1 MKWQRISMLNYTIK
15 RTLWMIPLLIGI
27 SLISFFIMHLAP
39 GDITNNEASFN
50 PKTSQESRQKLRELY
65 NLDKP
70 VIVQYGLWL
79 KRMVKLDF
87 GNSFAS
93 HRKPVFWQT
102 TDKDGNVTKGM
113 IQEALP
119 ITLLINIIGLVIVLV
134 LAIPLGI
141 IAACKHMNWQD
152 KSITLFNFIGFSV
165 PGFWLSLMLM
175 YWLGVANDWFPI
187 SGIRSLNHD
196 SLSTF
201 GQIKDTLSHFFM
213 PVIIPSV
220 TGLASIT
227 LFVKSGMLDVL
238 HQDYITTARA
248 KGLNENKVIYTH
260 ALRNALLPL
269 ITIIG
274 LSIPGLIGGSVI
286 SEQIFAIPGMGKL
299 FYSAVMARDF
309 PVVMGILTIGSA
321 LTLIG
326 NLIADIAYAWADP
339 RVRRGVVKG

>member
-1 MKWQRISMLNYTIK
+1 MLKYLIK
-15 RTLWMIPLLIGI
+15 RVLWMIPLLIGI

-50 PKTSQESRQKLRELY
+50 PKTSEESRQKLRELY

-79 KRMVKLDF
+79 KRMTTLDF

-93 HRKPVFWQT
+93 HQKPVFWQT
-102 TDKDGNVTKGM
+102 KDKDGNVTKGM

-119 ITLLINIIGLVIVLV
+119 ITLMINVLGLIITLT
-134 LAIPLGI
+134 LATPLGI
-141 IAACKHMNWQD
+141 IAARKYGLWQD
-152 KSITLFNFIGFSV
+152 KSITLFNFIGFSI
-165 PGFWLSLMLM
+165 PGFWLSLLLM
-175 YWLGVANDWFPI
+175 YWLGVVNNWLPI
-187 SGIRSLNHD
+187 SGLHSINYESFDTWGKVKD
-196 SLSTF
+196 SLSHLF
-201 GQIKDTLSHFFM
+201 L
-213 PVIIPSV
+213 PVVIPSV
-220 TGLASIT
+220 TGLAGIT
-227 LFVKSGMLDVL
+227 LFVKNGMLDVF

-248 KGLNENKVIYTH
+248 KGLSEHQVVYTH

-286 SEQIFAIPGMGKL
+286 AETIFAIPGMGKL
-299 FYSAVMARDF
+299 FFDAVMMRDF

-339 RVRRGVVKG
+339 RVRRGVMQS

>member
-1 MKWQRISMLNYTIK
+1 MLKYIIK
-15 RTLWMIPLLIGI
+15 RVLWMIPLLIGI

-39 GDITNNEASFN
+39 GDITSNESAFN
-50 PKTSQESRQKLRELY
+50 PKASEESRQKLREMY

-79 KRMVKLDF
+79 KRLATLDF
-87 GNSFAS
+87 GKSFAS
-93 HRKPVFWQT
+93 HQKPVFWQT
-102 TDKDGNVTKGM
+102 TDKDGNVTKGL

-119 ITLLINIIGLVIVLV
+119 ITLMINLLGLAITLI

-141 IAACKHMNWQD
+141 IAARKYQGWQD
-152 KSITLFNFIGFSV
+152 RSITLFNFVGFSI
-165 PGFWLSLMLM
+165 PGFWLSLLLM
-175 YWLGVANDWFPI
+175 YWLGVVNNWFPI
-187 SGIRSLNHD
+187 SGLHSLNYDSLDTWGKLKD
-196 SLSTF
+196 SLSHLF
-201 GQIKDTLSHFFM
+201 L
-213 PVIIPSV
+213 PVIIPSI
-220 TGLASIT
+220 TGLAGIT
-227 LFVKSGMLDVL
+227 LFVKNGMLDVL

-248 KGLNENKVIYTH
+248 KGLNEHKVIYTH

-286 SEQIFAIPGMGKL
+286 AETIFAIPGMGKL
-299 FYSAVMARDF
+299 FYDAVLMRDF

-321 LTLIG
+321 LTLLG
-326 NLIADIAYAWADP
+326 NLLADLMYAWADP

>member
-1 MKWQRISMLNYTIK
+1 MLKYLIK
-15 RTLWMIPLLIGI
+15 RVLWMIPLLIGI

-50 PKTSQESRQKLRELY
+50 PKSSEESRQKLRELY

-79 KRMVKLDF
+79 KRMGTLDF

-93 HRKPVFWQT
+93 HQKPVFWQT

-119 ITLLINIIGLVIVLV
+119 ITLFINILGLIITLT

-141 IAACKHMNWQD
+141 IAARKYTLWQD
-152 KSITLFNFIGFSV
+152 KSITLFNFIGFSI
-165 PGFWLSLMLM
+165 PGFWLSLLLM
-175 YWLGVANDWFPI
+175 YWLGVMNNWLPI
-187 SGIRSLNHD
+187 SGLHSINYESLD
-196 SLSTF
+196 TWAK
-201 GQIKDTLSHFFM
+201 IKDSISHLIL

-220 TGLASIT
+220 TGLAGIT
-227 LFVKSGMLDVL
+227 LFVKNGMLDVF

-248 KGLNENKVIYTH
+248 KGLNEHQVVYTH

-286 SEQIFAIPGMGKL
+286 AETIFAIPGMGKL
-299 FYSAVMARDF
+299 FFDSVMMRDF
-309 PVVMGILTIGSA
+309 PVIMGILTIGSA
-321 LTLIG
+321 LTLLG
-326 NLIADIAYAWADP
+326 NLLADIAYAWADP
-339 RVRRGVVKG
+339 RVRRGVVRE

>member
-1 MKWQRISMLNYTIK
+1 MLKYLVK
-15 RTLWMIPLLIGI
+15 RVLWMIPLLIGI

-39 GDITNNEASFN
+39 GDITNNEAAFN
-50 PKTSQESRQKLRELY
+50 PKASEESRQKLRELY

-79 KRMVKLDF
+79 KRMGTLDF

-93 HRKPVFWQT
+93 HQKPVFWQT

-119 ITLLINIIGLVIVLV
+119 ITLMINILGLIITLT

-141 IAACKHMNWQD
+141 IAARKYTLWQD
-152 KSITLFNFIGFSV
+152 KSITLFNFIGFSI
-165 PGFWLSLMLM
+165 PGFWLSLLLM
-175 YWLGVANDWFPI
+175 YWLGVMNNWLPI
-187 SGIRSLNHD
+187 SGLHSINYESMDTWSKVKD
-196 SLSTF
+196 S
-201 GQIKDTLSHFFM
+201 ISHLIL

-220 TGLASIT
+220 TGLAGIT
-227 LFVKSGMLDVL
+227 LFVKNGMLDVF

-248 KGLNENKVIYTH
+248 KGLSEHKVVYTH

-286 SEQIFAIPGMGKL
+286 AETIFAIPGMGKL
-299 FYSAVMARDF
+299 FFDSVLMRDF
-309 PVVMGILTIGSA
+309 PVIMGILTIGSA

-326 NLIADIAYAWADP
+326 NLLADLAYAWADP
-339 RVRRGVVKG
+339 RVRRGVVRK

>member
-1 MKWQRISMLNYTIK
+1 MLKYLIK
-15 RTLWMIPLLIGI
+15 RVLWMIPLLIGI

-50 PKTSQESRQKLRELY
+50 PKTSEESRQKLRELY

-79 KRMVKLDF
+79 KRMTTLDF

-93 HRKPVFWQT
+93 HQKPVFWQT
-102 TDKDGNVTKGM
+102 KDKDGNVTKGM

-119 ITLLINIIGLVIVLV
+119 ITLMINVLGLIITLA

-141 IAACKHMNWQD
+141 IAARKYGFWQD
-152 KSITLFNFIGFSV
+152 KSITLFNFIGFSI
-165 PGFWLSLMLM
+165 PGFWLSLLLM
-175 YWLGVANDWFPI
+175 YWLGVVNNWLPI
-187 SGIRSLNHD
+187 SGLHSINYDSFDTWDKVKD
-196 SLSTF
+196 SLSHLF
-201 GQIKDTLSHFFM
+201 L
-213 PVIIPSV
+213 PVVIPSV
-220 TGLASIT
+220 TGLAGIT
-227 LFVKSGMLDVL
+227 LFVKNGMLDVF

-248 KGLNENKVIYTH
+248 KGLSEHKVVYTH

-269 ITIIG
+269 ITIVG

-286 SEQIFAIPGMGKL
+286 AETIFAIPGMGKL
-299 FYSAVMARDF
+299 FFDAVMMRDF

-326 NLIADIAYAWADP
+326 NLIADVAYAWADP

>member
-1 MKWQRISMLNYTIK
+1 MLKYIIK
-15 RTLWMIPLLIGI
+15 RVLWMIPLLIGI

-39 GDITNNEASFN
+39 GDITSNETAFN
-50 PKTSQESRQKLRELY
+50 PKANEESRQKLREMY

-79 KRMVKLDF
+79 KRLATLDF
-87 GNSFAS
+87 GKSFAS
-93 HRKPVFWQT
+93 HQKPVFWQT
-102 TDKDGNVTKGM
+102 TDKDGNVTKGL

-119 ITLLINIIGLVIVLV
+119 ITLMINILGLAITLI

-141 IAACKHMNWQD
+141 IAARKYQGWQD
-152 KSITLFNFIGFSV
+152 RSITLFNFVGFSI
-165 PGFWLSLMLM
+165 PGFWLSLLLM
-175 YWLGVANDWFPI
+175 YWLGVVNNWFPI
-187 SGIRSLNHD
+187 SGLHSLNYESLDTWGKIKD
-196 SLSTF
+196 SLSHLF
-201 GQIKDTLSHFFM
+201 L
-213 PVIIPSV
+213 PVVIPSI
-220 TGLASIT
+220 TGLAGIT
-227 LFVKSGMLDVL
+227 LFVKNGMLDVL

-248 KGLNENKVIYTH
+248 KGLNEHKVIYTH

-286 SEQIFAIPGMGKL
+286 AETIFAIPGMGKL
-299 FYSAVMARDF
+299 FYDAVLMRDF

-321 LTLIG
+321 LTLLG
-326 NLIADIAYAWADP
+326 NLLADLMYAWADP

>member
-1 MKWQRISMLNYTIK
+1 MLKYLIK
-15 RTLWMIPLLIGI
+15 RVLWMIPLLVGI

-39 GDITNNEASFN
+39 GDITNNEAAFN
-50 PKTSQESRQKLRELY
+50 PKASEESRQKLRELY

-79 KRMVKLDF
+79 KRMGTLDF

-93 HRKPVFWQT
+93 HQKPVFWQT

-119 ITLLINIIGLVIVLV
+119 ITLMINILGLIITLT

-141 IAACKHMNWQD
+141 LAARKYTLWQD
-152 KSITLFNFIGFSV
+152 KSITLFNFIGFSI
-165 PGFWLSLMLM
+165 PGFRLSLLLM
-175 YWLGVANDWFPI
+175 YWLGVMNNWLPI
-187 SGIRSLNHD
+187 SGLHSINYD
-196 SLSTF
+196 SLDTWSK
-201 GQIKDTLSHFFM
+201 IKDSISHLIL

-220 TGLASIT
+220 TGLAGIT
-227 LFVKSGMLDVL
+227 LFVKNGMLDVF

-248 KGLNENKVIYTH
+248 KGLSEHKVVYTH

-286 SEQIFAIPGMGKL
+286 AETIFAIPGMGKL
-299 FYSAVMARDF
+299 FFDSVLMRDF
-309 PVVMGILTIGSA
+309 PVIMGILTIGSA
-321 LTLIG
+321 LTLVG
-326 NLIADIAYAWADP
+326 NLLADLAYAWADP
-339 RVRRGVVKG
+339 RVRRGVVRN